1 MSPQVAERVQD
12 AFAGSRR
19 ANRIGLSDFSHGRKW
34 REDLAD
40 ASILEIV
47 DRTETAG
54 WLLSDDGLGSLVGR
68 IQELEDEL
76 EQARL
81 AAIFAS
87 RADRDSW
94 ARGDELAEAAK
105 ASARARR
112 KAIEEAAD
120 AGER

>member
-1 MSPQVAERVQD
+1 MSPQVANRVKD
-12 AFAGSRR
+12 AYAGSRK

-34 REDLAD
+34 REDLAE

-54 WLLSDDGLGSLVGR
+54 WLLSDDGLGSLVSR
-68 IQELEDEL
+68 IEELEDEL
-76 EQARL
+76 EHARL
-81 AAIFAS
+81 AAIFVARS
-87 RADRDSW
+87 NRDSW
-94 ARGDELAEAAK
+94 KKGSELAEAAK
-105 ASARARR
+105 ASARVRR

>member
-1 MSPQVAERVQD
+1 MSPQVAERVQE
-12 AFAGSRR
+12 AYAGSRK

-34 REDLAD
+34 REDLAN

-54 WLLSDDGLGSLVGR
+54 WLISDDGLASLVSR
-68 IQELEDEL
+68 IEELEDEL
-76 EQARL
+76 EHARL
-81 AAIFAS
+81 AAIFAARS
-87 RADRDSW
+87 DRDSW
-94 ARGDELAEAAK
+94 AKGDALAEAAK